1 MRPNKNNEDGTY
13 WKLQYEQLK
22 KQKKIFYSND
32 TNQQLV
38 SQLQEKCLK
47 QEQQIEKL
55 NQLIKQATPSKITD
69 PSNEDFEIIKVQFKT
84 QIDQK
89 DSLILQL
96 QRDNLNIQ
104 KIALEQLKKS
114 DFQIEQQRC
123 QITQLKQQ
131 IEELNQLVSH
141 LQQKLL
147 QEQQETKEF
156 KEKIIICEKMNEA
169 LEQTIETLNQKSQTS
184 REKQNK
190 DVQQWMQ
197 KFKKLEQEYI
207 ILKTKIEDL
216 SKSNFGKY
224 SIENLD
230 LVSVIDKINEKINQ
244 LQEECKGLKLEKQQ
258 LSSEHSQLQEKLK
271 QIEINYQQQ
280 LQQIQELQTEI
291 NYQQLKA
298 KSSSNNLE
306 EQQQNIPQIIIQPS
320 EDNNE
325 ENNNEEDNQFVQEEL
340 QQET

>member
-1 MRPNKNNEDGTY
+1 MRTNKNNEDGTY

-38 SQLQEKCLK
+38 TQLQDKCLK
-47 QEQQIEKL
+47 QEQQIDKL
-55 NQLIKQATPSKITD
+55 NQLIKQATPSKISD
-69 PSNEDFEIIKVQFKT
+69 PSIEDYEIIKVQFKT

-89 DSLILQL
+89 DSMILQL

-131 IEELNQLVSH
+131 IEEQNQLISH

-169 LEQTIETLNQKSQTS
+169 LEQTIDTLNQKNQTN

-190 DVQQWMQ
+190 EVQQWMQ
-197 KFKKLEQEYI
+197 KHKKLEQEYI

-244 LQEECKGLKLEKQQ
+244 LQDECKGVKQEKQQ
-258 LSSEHSQLQEKLK
+258 LSSENTQLSERLK
-271 QIEINYQQQ
+271 QVEINYQKQ

-291 NYQQLKA
+291 NYQKLKA
-298 KSSSNNLE
+298 KSSSPNLD
-306 EQQQNIPQIIIQPS
+306 EQQQDIPQIIIQAS
-320 EDNNE
+320 EDDNQD
-325 ENNNEEDNQFVQEEL
+325 DNQFIQEDL